1 MTMHVPF
8 VDLAAQHA
16 SIRSE
21 IDHAFKDAIDRSA
34 FVGGEQVRLFEEEFA
49 RYCDVSGC
57 VGVGN
62 GTDALYL
69 AMRAMGIGSGD
80 EVITVA
86 HTFVATS
93 EAITSTG
100 AHPVFVDIDEQTLL
114 IDPTKLEA
122 AITPRTKAI
131 IPVHIYGHPCPMDR
145 ISEIARKH
153 SLWVI
158 EDAAQAQGAKWQ
170 GRTIGS
176 LGDVACFSFYPSKN
190 LGAMGDAG
198 AVVSDNADLLEKVR
212 MLSNHGRKDKYLHAF
227 EGVNSRLDGLQAAVL
242 RIKLRHLDEWNDA
255 RRHVAS
261 LYRSGLEGLDLV
273 LPPDNPDCEDV
284 WHLFVVRVAD
294 RDQLAAALRSEGID
308 TGVHYPVPLHRQPAY
323 EHLGMGP
330 GSLPVTERAAED
342 VLSLPMFAHLTDQ
355 QVERVIEAVRAHLI
369 PQDSRAAG

>member
-16 SIRSE
+16 AIRSE
-21 IDHAFKDAIDRSA
+21 VDQAFKDAIDHST
-34 FVGGEQVRLFEEEFA
+34 FIGGKQVRLFEEEFA

-57 VGVGN
+57 VGVAN

-69 AMRAMGIGSGD
+69 AIRAMGIGSGD

-93 EAITSTG
+93 EAITTAG
-100 AHPVFVDIDEQTLL
+100 AHPVFVDIDEQSLL
-114 IDPTKLEA
+114 IDAEKLEA

-145 ISEIARKH
+145 ITEIAKKH
-153 SLWVI
+153 GLWVI

-170 GRTIGS
+170 GRTVGS

-198 AVVSDNADLLEKVR
+198 AVVSNNEELLEKVR
-212 MLSNHGRKDKYLHAF
+212 MLSNHGRRDKYLHAF

-273 LPPDNPDCEDV
+273 LPVDNPDSEDV

-294 RDQLAAALRSEGID
+294 RDRLAADLKADGID

-355 QVERVIEAVRAHLI
+355 QVERVIAAVRAHLT
-369 PQDSRAAG
+369 PQESRAAG